1 MNLKLERIMS
11 SKSEVLEIIK
21 QKGRTLDLSFADP
34 KNHIKSKIFDAELNM
49 ISKLQLPLRS
59 QVLSALEQKRIILGK
74 SNTNIGS
81 SLLFVFG
88 TDGQNGVVK
97 TVFVNM
103 TKFVKNSRTVDPET
117 GDYIDGVTLQGGW
130 EVLWEL
136 LYSAYIALNADKVY
150 KNNDITRLI
159 KTYYTD
165 AMAQITSYSAG
176 NPGDGVKFRFITDY
190 FFYNGSVP
198 VVDLAEGVRFNVT
211 TAKVLKEQYPNFFD
225 AKKSLTLEDYCNIIN
240 SEFKTFKKPI
250 SPESYVASGITS
262 LGDTGVYLLDNQVYL
277 LAIMAAKAMVKRY
290 NNILK
295 GQSRI
300 VQGGFM
306 LKQIELSAGPFN
318 GELLSILM

>member
-21 QKGRTLDLSFADP
+21 EKGRTLDLSFADP

-49 ISKLQLPLRS
+49 ISKMQLPLKA
-59 QVLSALEQKRIILGK
+59 QVISALEQKQIVLGK

-88 TDGQNGVVK
+88 TDGQRGVVK
-97 TVFVNM
+97 TVFVNI

-117 GDYIDGVTLQGGW
+117 GDYIDGVVLPGGW

-136 LYSAYIALNADKVY
+136 LYSAYVALNADKVY

-198 VVDLAEGVRFNVT
+198 VIDLAEGVRFNVT

-225 AKKSLTLEDYCNIIN
+225 TNKSLTLDDYCNIIN
-240 SEFKTFKKPI
+240 SEFKTFKKPV

>member
-21 QKGRTLDLSFADP
+21 EKGRTLDLSFADP

-49 ISKLQLPLRS
+49 ISKMQLPLKA
-59 QVLSALEQKRIILGK
+59 QVISALEQKQIVLGK

-88 TDGQNGVVK
+88 TDGQRGVVK

-117 GDYIDGVTLQGGW
+117 GDYIDGVVLQGGW

-136 LYSAYIALNADKVY
+136 LYSAYVALNADKVY

-165 AMAQITSYSAG
+165 VMAQITSYSAG

-198 VVDLAEGVRFNVT
+198 VIDLAEGVRFNVT

-225 AKKSLTLEDYCNIIN
+225 TNKSLTLDDYCNIIN
-240 SEFKTFKKPI
+240 SEFKTFKKPV

-290 NNILK
+290 NSILK

-306 LKQIELSAGPFN
+306 LKQIELAAGPFN

>member
-21 QKGRTLDLSFADP
+21 EKGRTLDLSFADP

-49 ISKLQLPLRS
+49 ISKMQLPLKA
-59 QVLSALEQKRIILGK
+59 QVISALEQKQIVLGK

-88 TDGQNGVVK
+88 TDGQRGVVK

-117 GDYIDGVTLQGGW
+117 GDYIDGVVLQGGW

-136 LYSAYIALNADKVY
+136 LYSAYVALNADKVY

-198 VVDLAEGVRFNVT
+198 VIDLAEGVRFNVT

-225 AKKSLTLEDYCNIIN
+225 TNKSLTLDDYCNIIN
-240 SEFKTFKKPI
+240 SEFKTFKKPV

-290 NNILK
+290 NSILK

-300 VQGGFM
+300 IQGGFM
-306 LKQIELSAGPFN
+306 LKQIELAAGPFN